1 MGPPDGY
8 NPREII
14 HRIGTFFILVGIMLI
29 GFFVLSESVAQAT
42 LEYFCGGILLLVF
55 GFIFRGQF
63 KRSAA
68 PSGRF
73 SIVRRL
79 MPKAK
84 KDLEKK
90 K

>member
-1 MGPPDGY
+1 MGAPDGY
-8 NPREII
+8 NPKEII

-29 GFFVLSESVAQAT
+29 VFFVLSESVAQVAF
-42 LEYFCGGILLLVF
+42 EYFCWGILLIVF

-63 KRSAA
+63 KRRTA

>member
-8 NPREII
+8 NPKEII
-14 HRIGTFFILVGIMLI
+14 HRIGTFFILVAIVLI
-29 GFFVLSESVAQAT
+29 VFFVMSESVAQAT
-42 LEYFCGGILLLVF
+42 FEYFCWGILLLVVGLF
-55 GFIFRGQF
+55 FRGQL
-63 KRSAA
+63 KRTTA